1 MGNVM
6 ATYERSS
13 VVDDKLN
20 VPLEDAELLAEVEL
34 TTNLIIAASESEEPL
49 TVEEIVSAKGIKAW
63 LVEDYTVPIVTVAVS
78 FRGGSVQDPPGKE
91 GFTDSLGDG
100 GSDTFSTETGFEFE
114 VEMIARGIA
123 LGFDYSEH

>member
-34 TTNLIIAASESEEPL
+34 TTNLIIAASEAEEHL
-49 TVEEIVSAKGIKAW
+49 TTAEIDRILGVR
-63 LVEDYTVPIVTVAVS
+63 PIS
-78 FRGGSVQDPPGKE
+78 S
-91 GFTDSLGDG
+91 
-100 GSDTFSTETGFEFE
+100 
-114 VEMIARGIA
+114 
-123 LGFDYSEH
+123 